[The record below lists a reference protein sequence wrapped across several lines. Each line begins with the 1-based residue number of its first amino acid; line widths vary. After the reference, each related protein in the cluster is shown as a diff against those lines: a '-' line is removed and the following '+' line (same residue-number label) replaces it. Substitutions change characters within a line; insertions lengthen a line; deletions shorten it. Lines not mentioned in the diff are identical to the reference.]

1 MKVLSLFLEKINDLR
16 QIMNEFIFSRKK
28 ILLLGSGELGKEL
41 VIESK
46 RLGLEVIAI
55 DKYENAPAMQIADNS
70 YVIDMCNKKI
80 LKNTIKKI
88 NPDFVVPEIEAF
100 SIEALKELEKEGMN
114 IIPNARTVEIS
125 MNRHKTRDLASKDLN
140 IKTAK
145 FKYAFN
151 YTDLEKNANEIGFP
165 LLIKPLMSSSGK
177 GQNLVERKEDLYKAW
192 SDALSNSR
200 GNVNGV
206 IIEELINFDYEF
218 TLLTVR
224 KENGENIFCLPIG
237 HEQYKGDYQCSW
249 QPLNIT
255 SFLINEAK
263 EITNKILNNLN
274 GAGIYGVEFFVR
286 GNEVIFSE
294 LSPRPHDTGMVTLVS
309 QNLNEFE
316 LHLRAFLNLPIPN
329 ITLLKPSASRVII
342 ADKEL
347 IKPSYTGLD
356 KALKFENTKVLI
368 FGKPSTRKGRRMG
381 VVLSSNENV
390 NLARKNADK
399 ASLEIKVRSD
409 FTNIK

>member
-1 MKVLSLFLEKINDLR
+1 
-16 QIMNEFIFSRKK
+16 MNELIFSRKK

-70 YVIDMCNKKI
+70 YVIDMRNKKI
-80 LKNTIKKI
+80 LKNTIKEI
-88 NPDFVVPEIEAF
+88 NPDFVVPEIEAL
-100 SIEALKELEKEGMN
+100 SIDALKELENEGFK
-114 IIPNARTVEIS
+114 IIPNARTVEIT
-125 MNRHKTRDLASKDLN
+125 MNRDKTRDLASSYLN
-140 IKTAK
+140 IRTAR

-151 YTDLEKNANEIGFP
+151 YADLENNANEIGFP

-177 GQNLVERKEDLYKAW
+177 GQNLVEGKEELYKAW

-206 IIEELINFDYEF
+206 IIEEFINFDFEF
-218 TLLTVR
+218 TLLTIR

-237 HEQYKGDYQCSW
+237 HEQFKGDYQCSW
-249 QPLNIT
+249 QPLKINT
-255 SFLINEAK
+255 YLINKAK
-263 EITNKILNNLN
+263 EMTNKILNNLN

-316 LHLRAFLNLPIPN
+316 LHLRAFLNLPIPK
-329 ITLLKPSASRVII
+329 ISLLMPSATRVIL
-342 ADKEL
+342 ADNEF
-347 IKPSYTGLD
+347 IKPSYSGIIE
-356 KALKFENTKVLI
+356 ALKFENTKVLI
-368 FGKPSTRKGRRMG
+368 FGKPSSRKGRRMG
-381 VVLSSNENV
+381 VVLSSNEDI

-409 FTNIK
+409 LTTIK